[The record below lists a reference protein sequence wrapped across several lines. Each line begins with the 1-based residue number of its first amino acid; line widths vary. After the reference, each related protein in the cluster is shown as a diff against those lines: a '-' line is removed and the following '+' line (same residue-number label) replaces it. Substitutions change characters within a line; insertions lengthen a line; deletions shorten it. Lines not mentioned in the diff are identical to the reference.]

1 MRTSKSKAVNA
12 FIIGTFVS
20 LYLLVSIISTIHVID
35 FFKLSNPDWLAISLA
50 IGFELGAAASLAAL
64 ITLEKMNKT
73 MVWALF
79 IVITAMQMQGNMYYA
94 YIHIKD
100 YQGWVELFNLIEW
113 EPIAQKRLLSA
124 VSGAILPL
132 VALGFI
138 KSLVDYIKPDSETD
152 PIKVEDLDVIA
163 EEINHPH
170 EWIKDPET
178 PEEIKK
184 DIEEDFKELDKLEAE
199 LDSLENSIEELEDEI
214 KDLEEEIIDEIDE
227 LQSIEQSY
235 GVVDVINQPEKT
247 KVSSTPE
254 KLKVFNNS
262 THRWDEVDG

>member
-64 ITLEKMNKT
+64 ITLDKMNKT

-94 YIHIKD
+94 YSHIKD
-100 YQGWVELFNLIEW
+100 YQGWVELFNLVEW
-113 EPIAQKRLLSA
+113 EPIAQKRLLAA

-138 KSLVDYIKPDSETD
+138 KSLVDYIKPESETD
-152 PIKVEDLDVIA
+152 PISVEDLDVIA
-163 EEINHPH
+163 EEINHP
-170 EWIKDPET
+170 EKTKIEIDVIDVKDNM
-178 PEEIKK
+178 K
-184 DIEEDFKELDKLEAE
+184 DLDVTTTEGLEAE
-199 LDSLENSIEELEDEI
+199 INDDFEKLEDLESQVEALEDSIEELE
-214 KDLEEEIIDEIDE
+214 EEIIEDIED
-227 LQSIEQSY
+227 LQSIK
-235 GVVDVINQPEKT
+235 DEKESRT
-247 KVSSTPE
+247 VSSDESKTMR
-254 KLKVFNNS
+254 VFNNS
-262 THRWDEVDG
+262 THRWDEVKK